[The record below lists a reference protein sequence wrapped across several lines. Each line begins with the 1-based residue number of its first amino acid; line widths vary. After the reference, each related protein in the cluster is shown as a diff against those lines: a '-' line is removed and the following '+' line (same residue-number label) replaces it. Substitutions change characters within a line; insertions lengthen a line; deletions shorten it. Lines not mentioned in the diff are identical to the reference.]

1 MKLRLV
7 SIGVLVTLSIFMF
20 GYNKS
25 NNTVNKSKETENE
38 NTIGNEETEESEEI
52 NIQELEQKLSE
63 ISYSSESD
71 PIERSMEGSVEYVKG
86 ILPEGIEE
94 IDRNYES
101 EVGVTTV
108 TYKAGDLEFEVR
120 YMHPYKENG
129 NSDEYDL
136 NKTAGID
143 LTLK

>member
-1 MKLRLV
+1 MKLRLA
-7 SIGVLVTLSIFMF
+7 SIGVLVILSIFMV
-20 GYNKS
+20 GCNKS
-25 NNTVNKSKETENE
+25 NNK
-38 NTIGNEETEESEEI
+38 
-52 NIQELEQKLSE
+52 IQELEQKLSGA
-63 ISYSSESD
+63 SYSSESD
-71 PIERSMEGSVEYVKG
+71 PIERSMEGSIEYVKG

-101 EVGVTTV
+101 EVGVTAV
-108 TYKAGDLEFEVR
+108 TYKADDLEFEVR

-143 LTLK
+143 LALK

>member
-7 SIGVLVTLSIFMF
+7 SIGVLIALSIFMF
-20 GYNKS
+20 GCSKS
-25 NNTVNKSKETENE
+25 NNIVNEVKATENE
-38 NTIGNEETEESEEI
+38 NTIENQETEDSEEI

-63 ISYSSESD
+63 ASYSSESV
-71 PIERSMEGSVEYVKG
+71 PIERSMEGSIEYVKG

-101 EVGVTTV
+101 EVGVTAA
-108 TYKAGDLEFEVR
+108 TYKADDLEFEVR